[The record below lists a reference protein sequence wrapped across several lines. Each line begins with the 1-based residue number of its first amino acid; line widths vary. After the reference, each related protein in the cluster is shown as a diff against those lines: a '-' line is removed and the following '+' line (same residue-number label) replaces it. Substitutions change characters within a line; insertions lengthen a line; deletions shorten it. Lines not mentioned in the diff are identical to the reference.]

1 MPITDSK
8 LKFSQR
14 LNQLLDRHNF
24 PPKNMGRITLLSEL
38 FEITHKG
45 AGNWLNGKAIP
56 SRKML
61 NTIGEHFN
69 VSVDWLIFGH
79 QPDDAL
85 PSGNID
91 IPVISKK
98 QILPFLEGKTA
109 DFNQYLSVQDR
120 VSASAFVI
128 DAKEGGFE
136 LDFLLSNSAK
146 LVFEPELKP
155 EDKRFALIQIDDAL
169 YIKQLLEYD
178 KGNFAVKLENSEGSS
193 ELKILSK
200 SNSILAVLI
209 EIRF

>member
-1 MPITDSK
+1 MPTTDTK
-8 LKFSQR
+8 VQFSQR

-24 PPKNMGRITLLSEL
+24 PPKNMGRITLLSDL

-61 NTIGEHFN
+61 KVIGEHFG

-79 QPDDAL
+79 QPDESL

-91 IPVISKK
+91 IPVITKE
-98 QILPFLEGKTA
+98 QILPFLNSGIS
-109 DFNQYLSVQDR
+109 DFNQYISVQDR
-120 VSASAFVI
+120 ISSKAFVI
-128 DAKEGGFE
+128 DAKDSGFE

-146 LVFEPELKP
+146 LVFDPDLP
-155 EDKRFALIQIDDAL
+155 PQDKRFALIQVNDVL
-169 YIKQLLEYD
+169 LIKQLLEYD
-178 KGNFAVKLENSEGSS
+178 KGNFAVKSVNKGGQS
-193 ELKILSK
+193 ELKMLNK
-200 SNSILAVLI
+200 GNSILAVLI